1 MNKIIVYASQ
11 YGTTKRYAEELAKK
25 TNFPIYSYKE
35 FLSLT
40 PFDGEIY
47 DTIIYLGAIYAG
59 GILKMSKILNSI
71 DECKHKNVFLITV
84 GLFDPKDEQV
94 KQNIKNNILNQ
105 LEDDKFKSVK
115 IRHLR
120 GGIDYS
126 KLKLKHKML
135 MKILYHSIKKLPKE
149 KLTAE
154 YKVIIETYKKTISFV
169 VFSTLDA
176 IIDEIQM
183 IK

>member
-1 MNKIIVYASQ
+1 M
-11 YGTTKRYAEELAKK
+11 
-25 TNFPIYSYKE
+25 
-35 FLSLT
+35 
-40 PFDGEIY
+40 
-47 DTIIYLGAIYAG
+47 
-59 GILKMSKILNSI
+59 
-71 DECKHKNVFLITV
+71 ITV

-169 VFSTLDA
+169 DFSTLDA